1 LSTDEIVAGA
11 CLYLVSHLMG
21 QAKSPKEIGAAV
33 EVSDGTI
40 RTAYKLMHL
49 QQSKIIQ
56 EDWIR
61 RGGDR
66 SRLPPA

>member
-1 LSTDEIVAGA
+1 
-11 CLYLVSHLMG
+11 MG